1 MATWHPATGAYG
13 KTVILNLCT
22 QCAELIIGLKVL
34 LDHAL
39 FLSLSQIMTGEV
51 LDRVVVVAVEKV
63 QNILLLYVT

>member
-1 MATWHPATGAYG
+1 MATWHPATGASG

-34 LDHAL
+34 LHHAL

-51 LDRVVVVAVEKV
+51 LDRVVVAVEKV
-63 QNILLLYVT
+63 QNRLLFYVT

>member
-1 MATWHPATGAYG
+1 M
-13 KTVILNLCT
+13 ILNLCT

-63 QNILLLYVT
+63 QNLLLLYVT